1 MRRVAAQLLASPL
14 PARPTAA
21 QRVQTVVQVV
31 GQVLAVQAQDLRG
44 LRLAIRSRAAGLTVA
59 DVDRAFAERR
69 LVVTWLNRGTLHL
82 VRAEDYGWLHAL
94 TASRQEV
101 NVRRRLGEE
110 GVSPAEAERGVALV
124 ERALADDGPLS
135 RAQLRDRLAA
145 AGVPVVGQALIH
157 ILGLASLRGLL
168 VRGPIVGSDQAY
180 VLVRDWLGTAAE
192 TSVAVT
198 PVAVTSVAVDAAPL
212 AGVGDSWTPVPV
224 ADEAGGS
231 ESDRDTV
238 LARLTV
244 RYLAAHGPAGDRDL
258 AAWSGLPL
266 TDARRG
272 LALAASSGRTE
283 PAGAGLADLAGRP
296 HGLGDVPWDEVS
308 PDSLPTRLL
317 GPFDPILHGWAARE
331 WVTGPYRSIVTVNGI
346 FRAIAL
352 VAGRAAGTWTM
363 PAGQVSLA
371 MFEPLP
377 AAVELALRAESADV
391 QRFFAAGPGP
401 AAGDPPGAR

>member
-21 QRVQTVVQVV
+21 QRVRTVVQVV
-31 GQVLAVQAQDLRG
+31 GHVLAVQAQDLRG

-94 TASRQEV
+94 TAPRQEV

-145 AGVPVVGQALIH
+145 AGIPVAGQALIH

-168 VRGPIVGSDQAY
+168 VRGPIVGSEQAY
-180 VLVRDWLGTAAE
+180 VLVRDWLG
-192 TSVAVT
+192 
-198 PVAVTSVAVDAAPL
+198 PVAATSDALDAAPL
-212 AGVGDSWTPVPV
+212 AAVDESRTPLP
-224 ADEAGGS
+224 AQDETGGT
-231 ESDRDTV
+231 ESDRDTALV
-238 LARLTV
+238 RLAV
-244 RYLAAHGPAGDRDL
+244 RYLAAHGPAGERDL
-258 AAWSGLPL
+258 ASWSGLPL

-272 LALAASSGRTE
+272 LALAAGSGLTE
-283 PAGAGLADLAGRP
+283 PIGTEPLGAGLVDLAGRP
-296 HGLGDVPWDEVS
+296 RGLGDLPWDEVS

-317 GPFDPILHGWAARE
+317 GPFDPILHGWAARD

-371 MFEPLP
+371 LFEPLP
-377 AAVELALRAESADV
+377 AAVELALRAESSDV
-391 QRFFAAGPGP
+391 RRFL
-401 AAGDPPGAR
+401 AGDPGLAAG

>member
-94 TASRQEV
+94 TAPRQEV

-145 AGVPVVGQALIH
+145 AGIPVAGQALIH

-168 VRGPIVGSDQAY
+168 VRGPLVGSEQAY
-180 VLVRDWLGTAAE
+180 VLVRDWLGT
-192 TSVAVT
+192 V
-198 PVAVTSVAVDAAPL
+198 
-212 AGVGDSWTPVPV
+212 
-224 ADEAGGS
+224 AGGT
-231 ESDRDTV
+231 ESDRDAA
-238 LARLTV
+238 LARLAE
-244 RYLAAHGPAGDRDL
+244 RYLAAHGPAGERDL
-258 AAWSGLPL
+258 AAWCGLPV

-272 LALAASSGRTE
+272 MALAAASGRTE
-283 PAGAGLADLAGRP
+283 PIGAGLADLAVRP
-296 HGLGDVPWDEVS
+296 RGLGDVPWDEVS

-317 GPFDPILHGWAARE
+317 GPFDPILHGWAARD

-371 MFEPLP
+371 VFEPLP

-391 QRFFAAGPGP
+391 QRFFAAGRGL
-401 AAGDPPGAR
+401 AVGDPPGTR